1 MVIYQIASGL
11 PRSFGVRFSWITSA
25 LTNRTRISYVI
36 FNPRLVTLSFLVS
49 YSLPNMACFILVII
63 GTIFLITKFKQSRQ
77 LRSTMSGTGDKSNKL
92 SDKDVRLVR
101 SMIFISTIYICGAA
115 PHVLLYFISSAYPSL
130 HMDDPYLG
138 NLHVIVLTTASVMQ
152 AASCSVN
159 IFVYIRIGSNFK
171 RKFRE
176 IIYCRSEDS

>member
-49 YSLPNMACFILVII
+49 FSLPNMACFIVVIL
-63 GTIFLITKFKQSRQ
+63 GTVFLITKFKQSRQ
-77 LRSTMSGTGDKSNKL
+77 LRSKMSGTEEKSNKL

-115 PHVLLYFISSAYPSL
+115 PNVLLYIISSTYPSL
-130 HMDDPYLG
+130 HLDDPYLG
-138 NLHVIVLTTASVMQ
+138 NLHHVIIIIAVMVQ
-152 AASCSVN
+152 AVSCSVN
-159 IFVYIRIGSNFK
+159 IFVYVRMGSNFK
-171 RKFRE
+171 GKFRE
-176 IIYCRSEDS
+176 IFCCRSEAS

>member
-49 YSLPNMACFILVII
+49 YSLPNMACFVVVIL
-63 GTIFLITKFKQSRQ
+63 GTVFLISKFKQSRQ
-77 LRSTMSGTGDKSNKL
+77 LRSKMSGTEEKSNKL

-101 SMIFISTIYICGAA
+101 SMIFISTIYISGAA
-115 PHVLLYFISSAYPSL
+115 PNVLLYIISSAYPSL
-130 HMDDPYLG
+130 HLDDPYLG
-138 NLHVIVLTTASVMQ
+138 NVQTVFLIIAVVVQ

-159 IFVYIRIGSNFK
+159 IFVYVRMGSHFK

-176 IIYCRSEDS
+176 IFCCRSEAS